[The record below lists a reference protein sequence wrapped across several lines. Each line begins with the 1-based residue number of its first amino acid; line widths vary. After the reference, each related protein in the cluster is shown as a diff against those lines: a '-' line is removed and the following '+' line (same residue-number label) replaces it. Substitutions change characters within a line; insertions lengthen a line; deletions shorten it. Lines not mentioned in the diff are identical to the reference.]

1 MGVPT
6 GVGLFAISFVVSL
19 KKRDHKRMPLLS
31 LTQTHHAIMTL
42 DEIIKSRRDTRHF
55 TSDAIPDEVIQ
66 KALQAGHYAPSV
78 GLTDATKYYLIKSAE
93 IKKAVKELFLDY
105 DKKASNLTDDEQQ
118 KTQYKSLKLEAIEEA
133 PLGLVICY
141 DRSVLNNFTIGT
153 VGSNEAIK
161 FSAVCAA
168 QNIWLSLTEQGYS
181 MGWVSILNYYQFK
194 LLLGLPEN
202 IEPLGYFCVGKP
214 ATNYDNQPMLQQL
227 NWKQKQE
234 NPIINEISVL
244 HKNKIE
250 NNTLE
255 NKEEIKS
262 RIDISKLLQQKI
274 DNKTKPTGSL
284 GVLESLAKQIG
295 IVFQTLEPK
304 IINPNIV
311 VFAADHGIANHGVSA
326 YPQDVTRQM
335 VTNFLEGG
343 AAINVFC
350 KQNNIALTI
359 VDAGVN
365 YDFSTNTNLIS
376 AKIGKGTQSFLHGE
390 AMSQTELD
398 LCFVKGAAIVNSIFE
413 TGCNCIGF
421 GEMGI
426 GNTSTASVLMSI
438 LLELPIEDCV
448 GKGTGVVDEKLI
460 QKQNI
465 LKKAL
470 ENYNGPNDLQS
481 KLAYFGGFEIMQMA
495 GGMLQAKQNNML
507 ILVDGFICTV
517 AFLIGYKMNPSIK
530 ENAIFCHSSEEQG
543 HQKMLN
549 YLNVRPLLQLD
560 LRLGEGTGCAVA
572 FPIIQSAVCF
582 LNEMASFESAGVS
595 GS

>member
-1 MGVPT
+1 
-6 GVGLFAISFVVSL
+6 
-19 KKRDHKRMPLLS
+19 
-31 LTQTHHAIMTL
+31 MTL

-105 DKKASNLTDDEQQ
+105 DKKAANLTDDDLQ
-118 KTQYKSLKLEAIEEA
+118 KSQYKSLKLEAIEEA

-194 LLLGLPEN
+194 QLLGLPEN

-227 NWKQKQE
+227 NWKHKQE
-234 NPIINEISVL
+234 NPIVNEISVL

-250 NNTLE
+250 NDVLE
-255 NKEEIKS
+255 NKGEIKS

-304 IINPNIV
+304 ITNPNIV

-365 YDFSTNTNLIS
+365 YDFPTNANLIS
-376 AKIGKGTQSFLHGE
+376 TKIAKGTQSFLHNA
-390 AMSQTELD
+390 AMSQTELN
-398 LCFVKGAAIVNSIFE
+398 LCFTKGAAIVNSIFE

-426 GNTSTASVLMSI
+426 GNTSTASVLMSV
-438 LLELPIEDCV
+438 LLELPIDECV

-470 ENYNGPNDLQS
+470 ENYNGPNDLES

-517 AFLIGYKMNPSIK
+517 AFLIAYKMNPSIK

-543 HQKMLN
+543 HQKILD

>member
-1 MGVPT
+1 
-6 GVGLFAISFVVSL
+6 
-19 KKRDHKRMPLLS
+19 
-31 LTQTHHAIMTL
+31 MTL
-42 DEIIKSRRDTRHF
+42 DEIIRSRRDTRHF
-55 TSDAIPDEVIQ
+55 TADAVPDDVIQ
-66 KALQAGHYAPSV
+66 NALQAGHHAPSV

-93 IKKAVKELFLDY
+93 IKKAIKELFVAY
-105 DKKASNLTDDEQQ
+105 NQKAENQTDDNFQ
-118 KTQYKSLKLEAIEEA
+118 KAQYQSLKLEAIEEA

-153 VGSNEAIK
+153 VGSNEAVK
-161 FSAVCAA
+161 FSSVCSA

-181 MGWVSILNYYQFK
+181 MGWVSIINYYQFK
-194 LLLGLPEN
+194 QLLGLPEN

-227 NWKQKQE
+227 NWKQKSE
-234 NPIINEISVL
+234 KPFI
-244 HKNKIE
+244 
-250 NNTLE
+250 
-255 NKEEIKS
+255 EEILTSAPVPLVGSLRGIASNEAKQS
-262 RIDISKLLQQKI
+262 IPNDFAISEALQQKI

-284 GVLESLAKQIG
+284 GVLETLAKQIG
-295 IVFQTLEPK
+295 IVFQTSEPK
-304 IINPNIV
+304 ITNPNII

-343 AAINVFC
+343 AGINVFC

-365 YDFSTNTNLIS
+365 YDFPTNANLVS
-376 AKIGKGTQSFLHGE
+376 AKIAKGTQSFLHTS
-390 AMSQTELD
+390 AMSQTEFD
-398 LCFVKGAAIVNSIFE
+398 LCFAKGKEVVNSIFE

-438 LLELPIEDCV
+438 LLDLPIEDCI
-448 GKGTGVVDEKLI
+448 GKGTGVVEEKLI

-470 ENYNGPNDLQS
+470 ENYNGSNDLES
-481 KLAYFGGFEIMQMA
+481 RLAYFGGFEIMQIA
-495 GGMLQAKQNNML
+495 GGMLQAKENNML

-517 AFLIGYKMNPSIK
+517 AFLIAYKMNPEVK
-530 ENAIFCHSSEEQG
+530 ENAIFCHSSAEQG
-543 HQKMLN
+543 HQKILD
-549 YLNVRPLLQLD
+549 YLNVRALLKLD

-572 FPIIQSAVCF
+572 FPIIQSAVSF
-582 LNEMASFESAGVS
+582 LNEMASFESAGISRDVALQRLNTTS
-595 GS
+595 EGNS